1 MIAPPRLLLALAL
14 ALVSA
19 TPARS
24 RTDAT
29 PAPDSSAAPSS
40 VATHAPARPDAA
52 PSASS
57 AASAPPA
64 AGLPPTWALVLS
76 GGMARGFGHGGVIR
90 ALEEAHARPGLV
102 VGTSM
107 GGIVGALYAS
117 GYTPDSL
124 RAVVRAIPWDL
135 LFGGAQDAYGWR
147 GAWPRAWLEFASGT
161 GRGPGVPRAF
171 LDNTIINQVLIEL
184 FLDADA
190 TIQGDFDRLPIPFR
204 AIGTDVRTGRWH
216 ALGTGSLARAC
227 RITAGVPMMFPPV
240 AIGDALLVDGGMSS
254 NLPIGPARE
263 AGAPRVLAVDVAT
276 REAVLDE
283 SASGL
288 EVFLRLWDIVNKRG
302 QADTVSAEAG
312 DTLVWLRLRGA
323 SMSDFAAGARIMDA
337 GHREAGARVR
347 SWALRSGLPRTGTAL
362 AGPTPLLPPL
372 ANAIAW
378 NGPRPVRRAGVARRA
393 LGRLPVGEFRPRDLV
408 PALRRL
414 ARSGHFE
421 SAWPTFTTRGD
432 STLLAFEVRE
442 RPALVAGPAFRFD
455 NDEGASVH
463 LGASWRPPVGPFP
476 SLARFGWGLRP
487 LGWGVHWSFEP
498 QALDQGSAGVFVR
511 GRHQDLRT
519 RVFESGEEVRRLRT
533 RRSEVL
539 GGAQVQISDLQ
550 VLQAGAGMAWIPR
563 PGPGRDGPLFALRS
577 RSLDGGERT
586 LDAEWAG
593 GDAGYAR
600 VEAAVGFH
608 VRYRSF
614 VLTPG
619 ARFGAVD
626 DAPPPDALVGLGGIG
641 SFAGLRRD
649 EWLGRRAAAGSL
661 RLALEAGRQ
670 AQAYVTGQVG
680 AVRDAVSG
688 SDLGPGPALGVAL
701 GAEIQLPVGPLRAE
715 WGACTVG
722 RQRFDIELGARF

>member
-1 MIAPPRLLLALAL
+1 
-14 ALVSA
+14 
-19 TPARS
+19 
-24 RTDAT
+24 
-29 PAPDSSAAPSS
+29 
-40 VATHAPARPDAA
+40 
-52 PSASS
+52 
-57 AASAPPA
+57 
-64 AGLPPTWALVLS
+64 
-76 GGMARGFGHGGVIR
+76 
-90 ALEEAHARPGLV
+90 
-102 VGTSM
+102 
-107 GGIVGALYAS
+107 
-117 GYTPDSL
+117 
-124 RAVVRAIPWDL
+124 
-135 LFGGAQDAYGWR
+135 
-147 GAWPRAWLEFASGT
+147 
-161 GRGPGVPRAF
+161 
-171 LDNTIINQVLIEL
+171 
-184 FLDADA
+184 
-190 TIQGDFDRLPIPFR
+190 
-204 AIGTDVRTGRWH
+204 
-216 ALGTGSLARAC
+216 
-227 RITAGVPMMFPPV
+227 
-240 AIGDALLVDGGMSS
+240 
-254 NLPIGPARE
+254 
-263 AGAPRVLAVDVAT
+263 
-276 REAVLDE
+276 
-283 SASGL
+283 
-288 EVFLRLWDIVNKRG
+288 
-302 QADTVSAEAG
+302 
-312 DTLVWLRLRGA
+312 
-323 SMSDFAAGARIMDA
+323 
-337 GHREAGARVR
+337 
-347 SWALRSGLPRTGTAL
+347 
-362 AGPTPLLPPL
+362 
-372 ANAIAW
+372 
-378 NGPRPVRRAGVARRA
+378 
-393 LGRLPVGEFRPRDLV
+393 
-408 PALRRL
+408 
-414 ARSGHFE
+414 
-421 SAWPTFTTRGD
+421 
-432 STLLAFEVRE
+432 
-442 RPALVAGPAFRFD
+442 VAGPAFRFD